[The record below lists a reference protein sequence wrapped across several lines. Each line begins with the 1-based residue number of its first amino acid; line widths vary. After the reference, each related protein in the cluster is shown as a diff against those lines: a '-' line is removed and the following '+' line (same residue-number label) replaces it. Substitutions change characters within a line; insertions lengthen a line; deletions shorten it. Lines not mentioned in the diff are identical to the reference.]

1 MDTYEKVGY
10 TCLGLVAFLYLLAML
25 GGMIALFPFGL
36 LGFIVLF
43 GIGAL
48 FMKVLKERMKSPED
62 RYYSD
67 NIER

>member
-10 TCLGLVAFLYLLAML
+10 TCLGLVAVLYFLAML

-36 LGFIVLF
+36 LGLVVLF
-43 GIGAL
+43 GVGAL
-48 FMKVLKERMKSPED
+48 LMKVLKERMNNPED
-62 RYYSD
+62 KYYSD